1 MVLFRTSKFACY
13 TNDGEPS
20 LLVLQNEIVGY
31 LMLYSVMYPKYN
43 MYIDN

>member
-1 MVLFRTSKFACY
+1 MVLFRTSRFACY
-13 TNDGEPS
+13 TNEAEPS

-31 LMLYSVMYPKYN
+31 LKLYSVMYTKYN

>member
-1 MVLFRTSKFACY
+1 MVLYRTSRFACY

-20 LLVLQNEIVGY
+20 LLVLQNEIVDY
-31 LMLYSVMYPKYN
+31 LKLYSVMYTRYN